1 MEPTGA
7 RSWSG
12 SHRKA
17 TNCAS
22 VCALSSR
29 PPTNAVFSRF
39 LPRPNASAS
48 SISSSV
54 SLKLTRSMPDRAP
67 DAANATQADW
77 LPTRSEDAM
86 RAIHRSACAFAI
98 TLLGTLALWS
108 SPAIAEPW
116 PQRTVRVILPL
127 PAGGAT
133 DAAARLFA
141 QGLSARWG
149 QPVIVENRLGGDGIP
164 AVTGFLAARDNHTLI
179 LSFAGLITINPL
191 VHDKLPYDPARD
203 LVPIASMVDNFFAIA
218 VSETLKIGSLEDF
231 VMLARAQ
238 PGKLNWAATSG
249 LPDYIFAALQK
260 SAGLKLTQVSYRDF
274 VPALHDLGEG
284 RIHVAVT
291 GLSLLLPQ
299 VQSGKAKVLMV
310 TNHERSPLAPD
321 VPTAKEAG
329 YPDLTFSGV
338 VGFYGWRDIPAE
350 LRERIAADVRA
361 VGSDPAIG
369 ARIASLGSVV
379 RVGTPAEFAAAIE
392 EQRVKIAAI
401 HQTIIKQ
408 TQ

>member
-1 MEPTGA
+1 
-7 RSWSG
+7 
-12 SHRKA
+12 
-17 TNCAS
+17 
-22 VCALSSR
+22 
-29 PPTNAVFSRF
+29 
-39 LPRPNASAS
+39 
-48 SISSSV
+48 
-54 SLKLTRSMPDRAP
+54 
-67 DAANATQADW
+67 
-77 LPTRSEDAM
+77 M

-149 QPVIVENRLGGDGIP
+149 QPMIVENRLGGDGIP

-310 TNHERSPLAPD
+310 TNRERSPLAPD